1 MKLLLTGP
9 PRVGKT
15 TLVDQ
20 LAGDLRE
27 SGVPVRG
34 FVTREIREHGRR
46 VGFVAEGIGGGSAIL
61 AHAGFHAGPRVGRY
75 HVDVAAL
82 EEVAIPA
89 LTQAGE
95 DEVVVIDE
103 LGQMEL
109 FSDAFVRAVRHLF
122 ERDMTILA
130 TVHVKPHPVTDELKA
145 RADVE
150 VVEVD
155 QGNRT
160 ELRSWLDRRLRT
172 A

>member
-1 MKLLLTGP
+1 VKLLLTGP

-20 LAGDLRE
+20 LVPDLWE
-27 SGVPVRG
+27 AGVPVRG
-34 FVTREIREHGRR
+34 LVTREVREHGRR
-46 VGFVAEGIGGGSAIL
+46 VGSSRRDRRRFGGFRARRLQRRAPG
-61 AHAGFHAGPRVGRY
+61 

-89 LTQAGE
+89 LAQAGK

-122 ERDMTILA
+122 DRDVTILA
-130 TVHVKPHPVTDELKA
+130 TVHVTSHPVTDELKA

-150 VVEVD
+150 LVEVD
-155 QGNRT
+155 PRNRT
-160 ELRSWLDRRLRT
+160 ELRSWLDRRLRPG
-172 A
+172 